1 LVKRALGLLLIAA
14 VVGSSLWTAVAF
26 ASHRS
31 YNGAAGSGPHAG
43 VEFGA
48 HFKKSHALWVYRF
61 EYFNIPAQCKGSG
74 TTATTDKLGITMNIN
89 AKRKFSGH
97 ETLNGGK
104 VTATVH
110 GRFAKDFS
118 NAHGDLRVHGTVPG
132 CASADTGV
140 VKWHASAV

>member
-1 LVKRALGLLLIAA
+1 MKRGLAVLLIAA
-14 VVGSSLWTAVAF
+14 VVGPALWTALAF

-31 YNGAAGSGPHAG
+31 YNGPAGSGPHAG

-48 HFKKSHALWVYRF
+48 HFKKGDALWVYRF
-61 EYFNIPAQCKGSG
+61 EYFNIPAQCQGSG
-74 TTATTDKLGITMNIN
+74 LTATTDKLDITMNIN

-97 ETLNGGK
+97 EKLNGGK

-118 NAHGDLRVHGTVPG
+118 KAHGDLRVHGTVPG
-132 CASADTGV
+132 CSSADTGV
-140 VKWHASAV
+140 VKWDAPAV